1 MAEGAKLAVDIG
13 GTFTDVVVEWA
24 GQQKSIKV
32 LTTTQAPE
40 EGVID
45 GVRAVLD
52 TAGVAPESVE
62 LAIHGTT
69 LATNALI
76 ERKGAKTALIT
87 TDGFRDSIEIAYEH
101 RFDQYDL
108 YMERPPTL
116 TPRHLRFGVPERVA
130 ADGSVLMGLDEAALK
145 NLIPVLAAENV
156 EALAVCFLH
165 SYVNAEHECRAREI
179 LSAGLPDVPIT
190 LSSDVCPEIREYDR
204 MSTTCANAYVQPL
217 MAGYLQRLAD
227 ALEVMGVKCPLLLMM
242 SSGGVTTVETAM
254 ANPIRLVES
263 GPAGGAILAQHI
275 AAENGL
281 DKVLSFDMGGTTAKI
296 TLIDDQQPQ
305 LSRSFE
311 VARMHRFLK
320 GSGLPIRIPVIDM
333 VEIGAGGGSIA
344 SLDELNRILVG
355 PESAGSTPGPACY
368 GQGGTAATVT
378 DADVIIGRIDPTHFA
393 GGKVR
398 LDIDAAAKAVD
409 TSIGGALGV
418 SIMAAAAGIDEIV
431 NENMAN
437 AARVHAIENGKETHG
452 RTLVA
457 FGGAAPLHAARL
469 AEKLGV
475 ERVIVPRGAGVGS
488 AVGFLRAPIGY
499 EVVRTRYMDMRNFDA
514 ARINWV
520 FEEMRAEAEAVVRT
534 GAPTGDL
541 TETRTAFMRYRG
553 QGHEITVDLPIRA
566 YQAEDEGM
574 FQNAFDESYKELFS
588 RIIPNL
594 TVEVLTW
601 TLSLSTDPSLPKPVE
616 APSASAPGVPQGER
630 TVFDAVSGQN
640 VMTPV
645 YSRTSLEPG
654 ATLAGPAIIV
664 EDETSTLVTA
674 GFDATINSLGQI
686 VLTKKGAAS

>member
-1 MAEGAKLAVDIG
+1 
-13 GTFTDVVVEWA
+13 
-24 GQQKSIKV
+24 
-32 LTTTQAPE
+32 
-40 EGVID
+40 
-45 GVRAVLD
+45 
-52 TAGVAPESVE
+52 
-62 LAIHGTT
+62 
-69 LATNALI
+69 
-76 ERKGAKTALIT
+76 
-87 TDGFRDSIEIAYEH
+87 
-101 RFDQYDL
+101 
-108 YMERPPTL
+108 
-116 TPRHLRFGVPERVA
+116 
-130 ADGSVLMGLDEAALK
+130 
-145 NLIPVLAAENV
+145 
-156 EALAVCFLH
+156 
-165 SYVNAEHECRAREI
+165 
-179 LSAGLPDVPIT
+179 
-190 LSSDVCPEIREYDR
+190 
-204 MSTTCANAYVQPL
+204 
-217 MAGYLQRLAD
+217 
-227 ALEVMGVKCPLLLMM
+227 
-242 SSGGVTTVETAM
+242 
-254 ANPIRLVES
+254 
-263 GPAGGAILAQHI
+263 
-275 AAENGL
+275 
-281 DKVLSFDMGGTTAKI
+281 
-296 TLIDDQQPQ
+296 
-305 LSRSFE
+305 
-311 VARMHRFLK
+311 
-320 GSGLPIRIPVIDM
+320 
-333 VEIGAGGGSIA
+333 
-344 SLDELNRILVG
+344 
-355 PESAGSTPGPACY
+355 
-368 GQGGTAATVT
+368 
-378 DADVIIGRIDPTHFA
+378 
-393 GGKVR
+393 
-398 LDIDAAAKAVD
+398 
-409 TSIGGALGV
+409 
-418 SIMAAAAGIDEIV
+418 MAAAAGIDEIV

-514 ARINWV
+514 ARINSV

-534 GAPTGDL
+534 GAPIGDL

-566 YQAEDEGM
+566 YQAEDEGI